1 MVVMTCLVTVSVTVI
16 LSGRGS
22 PESEVVVGHSLHN
35 PITPPRALEQG
46 SKREILKRG
55 PPHLKNRA
63 SEKKIFSEKKILV
76 VVAVVALLERR
87 VAQEHGAV
95 PMVRFG
101 GQRLREQIGG
111 HGFGVQVL
119 DVQNAILD

>member
-22 PESEVVVGHSLHN
+22 PEAEVVAGNSLHN
-35 PITPPRALEQG
+35 PITPPPALEQG

-63 SEKKIFSEKKILV
+63 SGKKSPGEKIL
-76 VVAVVALLERR
+76 LLW
-87 VAQEHGAV
+87 
-95 PMVRFG
+95 
-101 GQRLREQIGG
+101 L
-111 HGFGVQVL
+111 
-119 DVQNAILD
+119 